1 MPAFDIRPALPADA
15 AELARLS
22 GQLGYPVDA
31 GEMSRRLALVL
42 ADPARAV
49 LVADA
54 GGNLLGWLGVEQRT
68 TLEGGTQAEIVG
80 FVVDAR
86 VRRSGVGQRLLQA
99 AEAWTRERG
108 FAELRVR
115 SNIARAES
123 HPFYEKHGFV
133 RRKTQHVYSKR
144 LQIRE

>member
-22 GQLGYPVDA
+22 GQLGYPVEAD
-31 GEMSRRLALVL
+31 EMSRRLALVL
-42 ADPARAV
+42 ADADRAV

-54 GGNLLGWLGVEQRT
+54 GSRLLGWLGVERRT

-80 FVVDAR
+80 FVVDAQA
-86 VRRSGVGQRLLQA
+86 RRSGVGQRLLA
-99 AEAWTRERG
+99 MAESWARERG
-108 FAELRVR
+108 FDELHVR

-144 LQIRE
+144 L